1 VGAFLRVPLLLG
13 LLAVVLALIPALAY
27 VDRFANLGVT
37 WGAEQTPIAGTGINP
52 LGVNVFLEKE
62 ADPEAVRRT
71 LRVARDAG
79 FHWIRQ
85 GFVWSDIEIAGKGD
99 YVDRRGPGPAHS
111 AWDKY
116 DFIVD
121 QARAFN
127 LEIVARLDATPAWAR
142 SAPNPNNPCGGD
154 QVDYSHAPPANVD
167 DYADFVKAVVS
178 RYKGKVRYFQIW
190 NEPNLIGEWP
200 PQPNPAAYTALLKA
214 AYEAAHAANPD
225 AVILMAPLAQ
235 THTGDQCN
243 PNDILYLQ
251 AMYDAGAQP
260 YFDIANVMD
269 YGLNYSPA
277 DRRTDLD
284 RINFSRPVLARDV
297 MVRNGDGAK
306 GIWASEYGWVS
317 LPPDWGADPANKP
330 GIWGSVTPEQQA
342 NYLVSGYDRAR
353 AEWPWMGAM
362 FVWFLR
368 DPAPLPHEPQAYF
381 AILNQDW
388 TQRPAYGAIAR
399 YSKRFPLAETGAGL
413 PDNPALTVAGPWTRA
428 APADRPVYTAT
439 TPNSTATLTFEGNI
453 LDLVFAPGAHPAPL
467 QVELDGAPPPGW
479 PVDSTGRALATIP
492 AAGTTANRVTPDPA
506 WPAPP
511 GLSAVRLRVA
521 GDLKDT
527 RHTVTIR
534 PANVDAPVALL
545 GFVVGRESP
554 QAGLFA
560 AGYLLLTGLALW
572 LGVRSTFAIVALPR
586 LVRQAVALP
595 GLTGDGARA
604 GVVVAAMTTAL
615 VTYYLLPS
623 PRWALLPLIVWF
635 LLAVLR
641 PDMAVVTTAAAIPFA
656 TAPRALLDWSFPIS
670 ETCLWLTLIAW
681 IIHRAWREQTRRRA
695 AAAAVAAPADLT
707 VTGYLNLYQELQ
719 GPVPWRERLRTALRR
734 DLFGVPAGAL
744 LIVGTFSLLTVANPE
759 YLRDSLRAYRWVI
772 VEPVLFYFLATD
784 IRAGRRQTLRV
795 ADGFIGGSALAAAL
809 ALALGFLN
817 VPGHTLD
824 VQGVVRFQG
833 LFTHPDNL
841 GLFLGRALAFTA
853 ALAWFLTEPGE
864 TLRRRAYI
872 LATLVMIPA
881 LVLSYSRGAWLAV
894 VVAVG
899 VSLWMVGG
907 RAARV
912 FTGAL
917 VAGGAGLLALAAL
930 GRLPERI
937 LHTGSGLI
945 RLDLWQTALAML
957 RDHPVFGIGL
967 DQFLNQ
973 YQGPYADPAHQ
984 QERWLSHP
992 HNLLLDC
999 WLSLGIIGVLV
1010 AGWIMVR
1017 VILGALALIRR
1028 TDARGAALARA
1039 VLAGMTVVVVHGLV
1053 DNSYFLPDLALTFWL
1068 FCALLQMMWKPA
1080 HGPPFAPAT
1089 GNQ

>member
-1 VGAFLRVPLLLG
+1 
-13 LLAVVLALIPALAY
+13 
-27 VDRFANLGVT
+27 
-37 WGAEQTPIAGTGINP
+37 
-52 LGVNVFLEKE
+52 
-62 ADPEAVRRT
+62 
-71 LRVARDAG
+71 
-79 FHWIRQ
+79 
-85 GFVWSDIEIAGKGD
+85 
-99 YVDRRGPGPAHS
+99 
-111 AWDKY
+111 
-116 DFIVD
+116 
-121 QARAFN
+121 
-127 LEIVARLDATPAWAR
+127 
-142 SAPNPNNPCGGD
+142 
-154 QVDYSHAPPANVD
+154 
-167 DYADFVKAVVS
+167 VKAVVS

-200 PQPNPAAYTALLKA
+200 PQPNAAAYTALLKA

-251 AMYDAGAQP
+251 AMYEAGARP

-317 LPPDWGADPANKP
+317 LPPDWDADPANKP

-342 NYLVSGYDRAR
+342 NYLISGYDRAR
-353 AEWPWMGAM
+353 SEWPWMGAM

-368 DPAPLPHEPQAYF
+368 DPAPLPHEPQPYF
-381 AILNQDW
+381 AILNPDW
-388 TQRPAYGAIAR
+388 SQRPAYGAIAR

-413 PDNPALTVAGPWTRA
+413 PDNPAVTVAGPWTKA
-428 APADRPVYTAT
+428 APEGRPVYTAT
-439 TPNSTATLTFEGNI
+439 TASSTATLTFEGNI
-453 LDLVFAPGAHPAPL
+453 LDLVFAPGAKPAPV
-467 QVELDGAPPPGW
+467 QVELDGGPPPGW
-479 PVDSTGRALATIP
+479 PVDGTGRALATIP
-492 AAGTTANRVTPDPA
+492 AAGGTATRVTPDAA

-511 GLSAVRLRVA
+511 GMSALRLRVA
-521 GDLKDT
+521 GDLKDV
-527 RHTVTIR
+527 RHTLTIR

-545 GFVVGRESP
+545 GFVVGRTSP

-572 LGVRSTFAIVALPR
+572 LGVRSTFAVVALPR

-604 GVVVAAMTTAL
+604 GVVVAAMAATL
-615 VTYYLLPS
+615 VAYYLLPS
-623 PRWALLPLIVWF
+623 PRWALLPLAVWF

-641 PDMAVVTTAAAIPFA
+641 PDMAVVMTAAAIPFA
-656 TAPRALLDWSFPIS
+656 TAPRALLDWSFPVS
-670 ETCLWLTLIAW
+670 ETCLWLTLVAW
-681 IIHRAWREQTRRRA
+681 IIHRAWRELAHRRA
-695 AAAAVAAPADLT
+695 AAAVAAAPADLT

-719 GPVPWRERLRTALRR
+719 GPVPWRERLGTALRR
-734 DLFGVPAGAL
+734 DLFGVPAVAL
-744 LIVGTFSLLTVANPE
+744 LLVGTFSLLTVANPE
-759 YLRDSLRAYRWVI
+759 YLRDTLRMYRWVI
-772 VEPVLFYFLATD
+772 VEPVLFYFLATE
-784 IRAGRRQTLRV
+784 IRAGRRQALRV

-841 GLFLGRALAFTA
+841 GLFLGRALGFTA
-853 ALAWFLTEPGE
+853 ALALFLTAPGE
-864 TLRRRAYI
+864 TLRRRAYM

-881 LVLSYSRGAWLAV
+881 LVLSYSRGAWLAF
-894 VVAVG
+894 VVALG
-899 VSLWMVGG
+899 VSVWMVGG
-907 RAARV
+907 RAARW

-937 LHTGSGLI
+937 VHTGSGLI

-957 RDHPVFGIGL
+957 RDHPIFGIGL

-992 HNLLLDC
+992 HNLILDC

-1010 AGWIMVR
+1010 AGWILAR
-1017 VILGALALIRR
+1017 VVLGALALIRR
-1028 TDARGAALARA
+1028 TDARGAAMARA

-1068 FCALLQMMWKPA
+1068 FCALLQMMWKQAADPA
-1080 HGPPFAPAT
+1080 AGRPT
-1089 GNQ
+1089 VRR